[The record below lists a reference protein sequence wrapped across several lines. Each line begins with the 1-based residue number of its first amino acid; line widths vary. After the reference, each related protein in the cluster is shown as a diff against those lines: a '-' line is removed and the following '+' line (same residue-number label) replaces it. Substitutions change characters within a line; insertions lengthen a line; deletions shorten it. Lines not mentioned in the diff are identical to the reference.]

1 MKRVERII
9 QYGSPVNQ
17 NNSSTQLAMTPM
29 DLNLTNARRVVVEK
43 VVKGNAHYLNLGL
56 KTCTRLQRQSLV
68 DHASNFCTRR

>member
-17 NNSSTQLAMTPM
+17 NNSSTQLAMRPM

-43 VVKGNAHYLNLGL
+43 VVRGNAHYMSLGL
-56 KTCTRLQRQSLV
+56 KTCTRLQ
-68 DHASNFCTRR
+68 C